1 MTHGRAKGSRQN
13 VEARAS
19 NGHIE
24 PKTRGGGVS
33 LPLSLSSLRC
43 VTIVGHRSAIA
54 STLGCSRKREPPVA
68 ANVTQIFLEKYG
80 PEDRSDDVYLTLRL
94 IASGISESMEIIYV
108 FRKNTHC
115 VHLLLD
121 AVLDLSWKSSEL

>member
-19 NGHIE
+19 SGHIE

-54 STLGCSRKREPPVA
+54 STRCSVARENESLPSLP
-68 ANVTQIFLEKYG
+68 TSRRFSLKKYG
-80 PEDRSDDVYLTLRL
+80 PRIDQTTS
-94 IASGISESMEIIYV
+94 ISPFDYGRNFRIDTWIKITRFNSIV
-108 FRKNTHC
+108 RVTFFRKTRS
-115 VHLLLD
+115 VYFYY
-121 AVLDLSWKSSEL
+121 